1 MWRAPVHS
9 KIEPAKQGAEL
20 GDDMSS
26 ITIHSTNLDNL
37 VIGELNAKWSAGGDR
52 ILRYYVD
59 IIHKKLHLQRE
70 VSAPELFILQ
80 SKMDALMASWDEKYE
95 QFKRKQNIHA
105 GYSAA
110 DELTADAINRFQ
122 NLGTILAYTLKV
134 DDRVDWE
141 SLKDKSKYAFPKSFP
156 ETKPTS
162 SPETQPTYN
171 PPKIGF
177 FDVILGRKA
186 GMLADAEGSFHSA
199 TRAWE
204 EREHQRSAK
213 LAKAVDAW
221 EKRQKA
227 FWDDHLA
234 KKAIFEEEQT
244 ASHAEVERLRSEV
257 SQGNEEAVIEHASLV
272 LEASNYHSLFEK
284 SYLIQ
289 YNRDKRLLKIAY
301 DLPSIDT
308 LPSVKA
314 VKFVKATGELR
325 ETHITDREKKANFE
339 SACYQICLRTVHEV
353 IEADEGSNID
363 NILFNGFVN
372 FVDPAKGVEQR
383 SCLLSVLVNKPAFST
398 IDLSRVEPKACFK
411 SLKGVSA
418 ASLASLAAIPP
429 VMEMDT
435 EDRRFIEA
443 REVGSGIDE
452 GTNLASI
459 SWDDFEHLVRELFE
473 REFAS
478 RGGEVKVTQ
487 ASSDGGVDAVAF
499 DPDPITGG
507 KIVIQ
512 AKRYTRT
519 VGVSAVR
526 DLYGT
531 VMNEGASRGI
541 LVTTAD
547 YGPDAYSFA
556 NGKPLTL
563 MNGANLLHMM
573 QRHGQKAKIDIKEA
587 RARLAEGE
595 G

>member
-1 MWRAPVHS
+1 MT
-9 KIEPAKQGAEL
+9 G
-20 GDDMSS
+20 
-26 ITIHSTNLDNL
+26 ITIHSNNLDNL
-37 VIGELNAKWSAGGDR
+37 VVGELNAKWSARGDR

-59 IIHKKLHLQRE
+59 VRHKKLNLHKE
-70 VSAPELFILQ
+70 VSAPEIFILQ
-80 SKMDALMASWDEKYE
+80 SKMDALIASWDEKYE
-95 QFKRKQNIHA
+95 HFTKKQNVLSGHA
-105 GYSAA
+105 AA
-110 DELTADAINRFQ
+110 EDLTADAIKQ
-122 NLGTILAYTLKV
+122 LDSLTTILAHTLKV
-134 DDRVDWE
+134 DDRVEWE
-141 SLKDKSKYAFPKSFP
+141 SLKDKSKYDFPKSFP
-156 ETKPTS
+156 EAKPVS
-162 SPETQPTYN
+162 SPESKPTYTA
-171 PPKIGF
+171 PKIGF
-177 FDVILGRKA
+177 FDLILGRKVRII
-186 GMLADAEGSFHSA
+186 ADAEAGFHSV

-204 EREHQRSAK
+204 DREHQRSTNH
-213 LAKAVDAW
+213 AKAVAAW

-234 KKAIFEEEQT
+234 KKATFEEERA
-244 ASHAEVERLRSEV
+244 ASHAEVERLKSEV
-257 SQGNEEAVIEHASLV
+257 SQGNEEAVIEHSSLV
-272 LEASNYHSLFEK
+272 LEASDYHGLFEK

-289 YNRDKRLLKIAY
+289 YHRDKRLLKVAY
-301 DLPSIDT
+301 DLPAIDT

-325 ETHITDREKKANFE
+325 ESYITDREKKANFE
-339 SACYQICLRTVHEV
+339 SACYQICLRTIHELF
-353 IEADEGSNID
+353 EADENSNID
-363 NILFNGFVN
+363 SILFNGFVN
-372 FVDPAKGVEQR
+372 FVDPAMGVKQR
-383 SCLLSVLVNKPAFST
+383 SCLLSVLVDKLTFSA
-398 IDLSRVEPKACFK
+398 IDLARVEPKACFK

-418 ASLASLAAIPP
+418 ASLSSLAAIPP

-573 QRHGQKAKIDIKEA
+573 QRHGQKAKIDLKEA
-587 RARLAEGE
+587 RELLQASGTASS
-595 G
+595 

>member
-1 MWRAPVHS
+1 MA
-9 KIEPAKQGAEL
+9 G
-20 GDDMSS
+20 
-26 ITIHSTNLDNL
+26 ITIHSTNLGNL
-37 VIGELNAKWSAGGDR
+37 VVGELNAKWSARGDR

-59 IIHKKLHLQRE
+59 IRHKKLNLHKE

-80 SKMDALMASWDEKYE
+80 SKMDALIASWDEKYE
-95 QFKRKQNIHA
+95 QFTKKQNVLSGHA
-105 GYSAA
+105 AA
-110 DELTADAINRFQ
+110 EDLTADAIKQ
-122 NLGTILAYTLKV
+122 LDSISTILAYTLKV

-141 SLKDKSKYAFPKSFP
+141 SLKDKSKYDFPKSFP
-156 ETKPTS
+156 EAKPTS
-162 SPETQPTYN
+162 SPESQPSYTA
-171 PPKIGF
+171 PKIGF
-177 FDVILGRKA
+177 FDLVFGRKA
-186 GMLADAEGSFHSA
+186 RILADAEAKFHSVM
-199 TRAWE
+199 RAWE
-204 EREHQRSAK
+204 EREHQRSGNY
-213 LAKAVDAW
+213 AKAVAAW

-234 KKAIFEEEQT
+234 KKATFQEEQA
-244 ASHAEVERLRSEV
+244 ASHGEVERLKSEV

-272 LEASNYHSLFEK
+272 LEASDYHGMFEK

-289 YNRDKRLLKIAY
+289 YHRDKRLLKVAY
-301 DLPSIDT
+301 DLPAIDT
-308 LPSVKA
+308 LPSIKA

-325 ETHITDREKKANFE
+325 ESYITDREKKANFE
-339 SACYQICLRTVHEV
+339 SACYQICLRTIHELL
-353 IEADEGSNID
+353 EADENSNID
-363 NILFNGFVN
+363 SILFNGFVN

-383 SCLLSVLVNKPAFST
+383 SCLLSVLVDKLTFSA
-398 IDLSRVEPKACFK
+398 IDLARVEPKACFK

-487 ASSDGGVDAVAF
+487 ASSDGGVDAIAF

-573 QRHGQKAKIDIKEA
+573 ERHGQKAKIDIKEA
-587 RARLAEGE
+587 RALLIQNES
-595 G
+595 

>member
-1 MWRAPVHS
+1 MT
-9 KIEPAKQGAEL
+9 
-20 GDDMSS
+20 S
-26 ITIHSTNLDNL
+26 ITIHSNNLGNIA
-37 VIGELNAKWSAGGDR
+37 IGELNAKWSARGDR
-52 ILRYYVD
+52 ILRYYIDVR
-59 IIHKKLHLQRE
+59 HKKLNLHKE
-70 VSAPELFILQ
+70 VSAPEIFILQ

-95 QFKRKQNIHA
+95 QFTKKQNVLSGHA
-105 GYSAA
+105 AA
-110 DELTADAINRFQ
+110 EDLTADAIAK
-122 NLGTILAYTLKV
+122 LDSIGGILAQTLKV
-134 DDRVDWE
+134 DDRIDWE
-141 SLKDKSKYAFPKSFP
+141 SLKDKSTYHFPKSFDRP
-156 ETKPTS
+156 KPTTS
-162 SPETQPTYN
+162 AEPQPIYTE
-171 PPKIGF
+171 PKIGF
-177 FDVILGRKA
+177 FDLILGRKSKII
-186 GMLADAEGSFHSA
+186 AEAEA
-199 TRAWE
+199 TLQTATLWWE
-204 EREHQRSAK
+204 ERERERVAK
-213 LAKAVDAW
+213 HAKAVATW
-221 EKRQKA
+221 EKIQKA

-234 KKAIFEEEQT
+234 KKAAFEEEQA
-244 ASHAEVERLRSEV
+244 ASHAEVERLKSEV
-257 SQGNEEAVIEHASLV
+257 AQGSEDAVIEHASLV
-272 LEASNYHSLFEK
+272 LEASNYHELFEK
-284 SYLIQ
+284 SYLVQ
-289 YNRDKRLLKIAY
+289 YHRDNRLLKIAY
-301 DLPSIDT
+301 DLPSMDV
-308 LPSVKA
+308 LPSIKA

-325 ETHITDREKKANFE
+325 ESYITERDKKANFE
-339 SACYQICLRTVHEV
+339 SASYQICLRTIHELF
-353 IEADEGSNID
+353 EADESGNID
-363 NILFNGFVN
+363 SILFNGFVT
-372 FVDPAKGVEQR
+372 FIDPAKGIEQR
-383 SCLLSVLVNKPAFST
+383 SCLLSVLVDKATFAA
-398 IDLSRVEPKACFK
+398 IDLSRVDPKACFK

-443 REVGSGIDE
+443 REVGSGIDG

-459 SWDDFEHLVRELFE
+459 SWEDFEHLVRELFE

-478 RGGEVKVTQ
+478 RGGEVKITQ

-573 QRHGQKAKIDIKEA
+573 QSHGQNAKIDLKEA
-587 RARLAEGE
+587 RDLLQSTNTVRR
-595 G
+595 

>member
-1 MWRAPVHS
+1 MT
-9 KIEPAKQGAEL
+9 G
-20 GDDMSS
+20 

-37 VIGELNAKWSAGGDR
+37 VIGELNVKWSARGDR
-52 ILRYYVD
+52 ILRYYIDVR
-59 IIHKKLHLQRE
+59 HKKLNLHKE

-80 SKMDALMASWDEKYE
+80 SKMDAVMASWDEKY
-95 QFKRKQNIHA
+95 QHFTKKQNVLSGHA
-105 GYSAA
+105 AA
-110 DELTADAINRFQ
+110 EDLTAD
-122 NLGTILAYTLKV
+122 TISRLDSLRSILTHTLKV

-141 SLKDKSKYAFPKSFP
+141 SLKDKSKYDFPKSFP
-156 ETKPTS
+156 EARPAT
-162 SPETQPTYN
+162 SPEPQPSYAA
-171 PPKIGF
+171 PKIGL
-177 FDVILGRKA
+177 FDLILGRKA
-186 GMLADAEGSFHSA
+186 RILTDAEADFLA
-199 TRAWE
+199 VTRAWE
-204 EREHQRSAK
+204 EREHQRSTSHT
-213 LAKAVDAW
+213 KAVSAW
-221 EKRQKA
+221 EKRQRA
-227 FWDDHLA
+227 FWDGHLA
-234 KKAIFEEEQT
+234 QKKAFEDEQ
-244 ASHAEVERLRSEV
+244 ALSHAEVERLKSEV
-257 SQGNEEAVIEHASLV
+257 GQGNEEAVIEHASLV
-272 LEASNYHSLFEK
+272 LEASDYHGLFEK

-289 YNRDKRLLKIAY
+289 YHPEKRLLKLAY
-301 DLPSIDT
+301 DLPAIDT
-308 LPSVKA
+308 LPSAKS

-325 ETHITDREKKANFE
+325 ESHITDREKKANFE
-339 SACYQICLRTVHEV
+339 SACYQICLRTIHELFESDEDGN
-353 IEADEGSNID
+353 IE

-383 SCLLSVLVNKPAFST
+383 SCLLSVLVDRPTFTA
-398 IDLSRVEPKACFK
+398 IDLARVDPKACFK

-443 REVGSGIDE
+443 REVGSGIDD

-459 SWDDFEHLVRELFE
+459 SWEDFEHLVREVFE

-487 ASSDGGVDAVAF
+487 SSSDGGVDAVAF

-547 YGPDAYSFA
+547 YGPDAYAFA

-573 QRHGQKAKIDIKEA
+573 QRHGQKAKIDLKEA
-587 RARLAEGE
+587 RASLVASEG
-595 G
+595 

>member
-1 MWRAPVHS
+1 MAARR
-9 KIEPAKQGAEL
+9 GAEL

-26 ITIHSTNLDNL
+26 ITIHSTNLENL
-37 VIGELNAKWSAGGDR
+37 VVGELNVKWSARGDR

-59 IIHKKLHLQRE
+59 VRHKKLNIHKE

-80 SKMDALMASWDEKYE
+80 SKMDALMASWDEKYGN
-95 QFKRKQNIHA
+95 FNKKQNLLSGH
-105 GYSAA
+105 SAA
-110 DELTADAINRFQ
+110 EELTADAICRLDS
-122 NLGTILAYTLKV
+122 LGSLLTYTLKV

-141 SLKDKSKYAFPKSFP
+141 SLKNKSKYPFPKSFP
-156 ETKPTS
+156 ERKPS
-162 SPETQPTYN
+162 SSSESQPKYT
-171 PPKIGF
+171 PPKVGF
-177 FDVILGRKA
+177 LDIILGRKTRII
-186 GMLADAEGSFHSA
+186 AEAESSFHTA

-204 EREHQRSAK
+204 DREHQRTANH
-213 LAKAVDAW
+213 AKAVAAW
-221 EKRQKA
+221 EERQKA
-227 FWDDHLA
+227 FWEEHFA
-234 KKAIFEEEQT
+234 KKAAFEEEQA
-244 ASHAEVERLRSEV
+244 ASHAEVERLKAEV

-272 LEASNYHSLFEK
+272 LEASNYHGLFEK

-289 YNRDKRLLKIAY
+289 YHRDKRLLKVAY
-301 DLPSIDT
+301 DLPAIEN
-308 LPSVKA
+308 LPSIKS

-325 ETHITDREKKANFE
+325 ESYIADREKKTNFD
-339 SACYQICLRTVHEV
+339 SACYQICLRTIHELF
-353 IEADEGSNID
+353 EADENSNIES
-363 NILFNGFVN
+363 ILFNGFVN

-383 SCLLSVLVNKPAFST
+383 SCLLSVLVDKTTFSA

-418 ASLASLAAIPP
+418 ASLASLAAIAP
-429 VMEMDT
+429 VMDMDT

-452 GTNLASI
+452 STNLASI

-587 RARLAEGE
+587 RAKLAEGQ

>member
-1 MWRAPVHS
+1 MN
-9 KIEPAKQGAEL
+9 L
-20 GDDMSS
+20 GGEMTS

-37 VIGELNAKWSAGGDR
+37 AIGELNVKWSARGDR

-59 IIHKKLHLQRE
+59 VRHKKLNLHKE

-95 QFKRKQNIHA
+95 QFTKKQNVLSGHA
-105 GYSAA
+105 AA
-110 DELTADAINRFQ
+110 EDMTADAITR
-122 NLGTILAYTLKV
+122 LDGLAAILAHTLKV

-141 SLKDKSKYAFPKSFP
+141 SLKDKSQYDFPKSFP
-156 ETKPTS
+156 EAKPVS
-162 SPETQPTYN
+162 SPETQPTYTT
-171 PPKIGF
+171 PKIGF
-177 FDVILGRKA
+177 FDLILGRKA
-186 GMLADAEGSFHSA
+186 RIHAEAEDNFQAA

-204 EREHQRSAK
+204 DREQQRQATH
-213 LAKAVDAW
+213 AKAVEAW

-234 KKAIFEEEQT
+234 KKAAFEEEQA
-244 ASHAEVERLRSEV
+244 ASHAEVERLKSEV
-257 SQGNEEAVIEHASLV
+257 GQGNEEAVIEQASLV
-272 LEASNYHSLFEK
+272 LEASDYRGLFEK
-284 SYLIQ
+284 SYLVQ
-289 YNRDKRLLKIAY
+289 YHRDKRLLKVAY

-325 ETHITDREKKANFE
+325 ESYITEREKKANFE
-339 SACYQICLRTVHEV
+339 STCYQICLRTIHELF
-353 IEADEGSNID
+353 EADED
-363 NILFNGFVN
+363 NNVESILFNGFVN

-383 SCLLSVLVNKPAFST
+383 SCLLSVLIDKPTFAA
-398 IDLSRVEPKACFK
+398 IDLARVEPKACFK

-443 REVGSGIDE
+443 REVGSGIDG

-573 QRHGQKAKIDIKEA
+573 QRHGQKARIDLKEA
-587 RARLAEGE
+587 REFLHTSGIEHS
-595 G
+595 